1 MSEQETP
8 RGGIGNTGYVDLT
21 GFTKPE
27 DFEGITR
34 IYNTGAVLVP
44 ETLAAAAAK
53 VPMKNVGQVIRV
65 PTGRRV
71 VVRAGMDEM
80 SGKALE
86 NGSVDSGDVMLL
98 IGQTVVTSVPAHVG
112 FELIVAGTLIAPH
125 EAQDVISAAITQL
138 SGQVLFY
145 RGKSF
150 RVFNRPTTLDREYF
164 ELLPEPVSLVIDSPV
179 DIEQDVTKEI
189 FREKVSDIVLT
200 EWLIVPKHLKSLA
213 QALATTNA
221 GLVDT
226 DDDDDEELDDDV

>member
-21 GFTKPE
+21 GCTKPE
-27 DFEGITR
+27 DLEAITR

-44 ETLAAAAAK
+44 EALAGAAAK
-53 VPMKNVGQVIRV
+53 IPMKNVGQVIRV
-65 PTGRRV
+65 PTDRRV

-86 NGSVDSGDVMLL
+86 NGRVDAGDVMLL
-98 IGQTVVTSVPAHVG
+98 IGQTVVTSVPERVG
-112 FELIVAGTLIAPH
+112 YELMVTGTLIAPY
-125 EAQDVISAAITQL
+125 EAQDAISAAITQL

-145 RGKSF
+145 RSNNY
-150 RVFNRPTTLDREYF
+150 RVFNRPTSLDREYF
-164 ELLPEPVSLVIDSPV
+164 EFLSEPVSLVIDSPV
-179 DIEQDVTKEI
+179 DIEQDVTKEL

-200 EWLIVPKHLKSLA
+200 EWLIVPRHLKSLA

-226 DDDDDEELDDDV
+226 DDDDEEPYDDV